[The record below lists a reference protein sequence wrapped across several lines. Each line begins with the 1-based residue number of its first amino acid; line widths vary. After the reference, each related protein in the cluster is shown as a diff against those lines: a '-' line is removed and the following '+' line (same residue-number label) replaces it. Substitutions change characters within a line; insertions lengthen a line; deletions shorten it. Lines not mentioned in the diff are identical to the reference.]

1 MEETQ
6 KKQAADKKKELVNRV
21 LSAHKDYVSAL
32 NNLWEHDRL
41 LCTLNFMMLDIST
54 SLIMKPRIDSA
65 MKEADIK
72 GQEKASAE

>member
-6 KKQAADKKKELVNRV
+6 KKQAADKKKELVKRV
-21 LSAHKDYVSAL
+21 LSAHEDYVSAL

-41 LCTLNFMMLDIST
+41 LFALNFIMLDIST
-54 SLIMKPRIDSA
+54 SSIMKSRVESA
-65 MKEADIK
+65 LKEADIK